1 MSKKWQKIII
11 SGICILL
18 ALLMALSL
26 ILSAL
31 PAVRADAP
39 ETPAVRIAESDLW
52 GADLAG

>member
-1 MSKKWQKIII
+1 MSRKWQKIII

-39 ETPAVRIAESDLW
+39 ETPAVRIAEPGLRST
-52 GADLAG
+52 DLAS